1 MSEAGRAD
9 TGADTAAAAADAAVG
24 SAGSLLRAAR
34 ERQGMHI
41 AALAAA
47 LKVTPRKP
55 EGTPHGRRL
64 LNGAG
69 IGLLELDD
77 RGRPQRICQLL
88 VDGSEVAFVPRE
100 AEARED

>member
-1 MSEAGRAD
+1 M
-9 TGADTAAAAADAAVG
+9 T
-24 SAGSLLRAAR
+24 
-34 ERQGMHI
+34 
-41 AALAAA
+41 
-47 LKVTPRKP
+47 VTPRKP

-77 RGRPQRICQLL
+77 AGRPQRICQLL
-88 VDGSEVAFVPRE
+88 ADGREVDFVPRE